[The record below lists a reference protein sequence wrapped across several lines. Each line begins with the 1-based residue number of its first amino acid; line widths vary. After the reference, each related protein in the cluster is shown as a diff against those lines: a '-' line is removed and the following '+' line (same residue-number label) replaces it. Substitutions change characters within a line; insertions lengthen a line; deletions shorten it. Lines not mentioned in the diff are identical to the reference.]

1 MVTIQI
7 LHAGALVGAGIV
19 VAIILI
25 FFGFWL
31 GRKTQGE
38 SLLPPMFEGEAKMPE
53 MDVFERA
60 QLPPEEGGYTDE
72 ELADMARARPYEG
85 IQ

>member
-31 GRKTQGE
+31 GRRTQGE
-38 SLLPPMFEGEAKMPE
+38 ALLPTLFEGEPKMPE

-60 QLPPEEGGYTDE
+60 QLTPEEGGYTDD
-72 ELADMARARPYEG
+72 ELAEMSRARPYEG
-85 IQ
+85 IH